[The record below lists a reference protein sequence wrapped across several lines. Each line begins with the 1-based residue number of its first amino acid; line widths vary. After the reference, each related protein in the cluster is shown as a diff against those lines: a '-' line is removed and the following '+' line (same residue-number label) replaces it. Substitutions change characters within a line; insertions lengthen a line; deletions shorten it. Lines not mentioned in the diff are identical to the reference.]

1 MPRST
6 LIARLAHATPLL
18 LLAAAFAP
26 PAFAASADLAAPEIV
41 ETVNVG
47 GSADID
53 LGSDPAQNAEDG
65 IARSLQFARIT
76 QTGDGNR
83 ARIDQTGFGNR
94 ATIVQTGNGG
104 SAWIV
109 QSGRG
114 NVAYISQSGR

>member
-26 PAFAASADLAAPEIV
+26 SASAASADLAAPEIV
-41 ETVNVG
+41 ETVTLG

-53 LGSDPAQNAEDG
+53 LGSDATQNAEDG
-65 IARSLQFARIT
+65 IARSLQFARIS
-76 QTGDGNR
+76 QIGDGNR